1 MKICSKCGQP
11 GEEIDIFCIN
21 CGGKMIEVADAPAG
35 VAAPD
40 DAPTLAAEP
49 IQARASSDD
58 VPVEILVPETIA
70 RMEVPDEL
78 PEELQ
83 DEPADN
89 ASQAQG
95 VPQGQAPVQPF
106 QGQDPMA
113 GYNAG
118 VMPYPA
124 QGQFA
129 QPQEFAQGQFP
140 QAQEFAQGQFPQVQY
155 QQAQPYAQMPQ
166 PQAPYPQMPQA
177 QPQYVQMQQAQSQYA
192 QMQQAQAPYPMDT
205 PVLFDNKKSE
215 KPAKSLAKDSRF
227 DPVHLISYVL
237 CFMFFVIPF
246 VPTFQFILGRRQ
258 TNKYSYST
266 LNVVKDFD
274 LFSKMG
280 YKNLTT
286 MGTVFV
292 TLVWVSILF
301 FVVALIMHFVALIKI
316 LCNRKKKVMK
326 FITLCCLFGLLA
338 QIAQAASM
346 VYLFQNLKEDYIVT
360 MKPMIL
366 FIVFAALSIIMLGL
380 SIAFKNAGKKQ
391 AE

>member
-70 RMEVPDEL
+70 RMKVPDEL

-129 QPQEFAQGQFP
+129 QGQEFAQGQFP
-140 QAQEFAQGQFPQVQY
+140 QGQFPQAQY

-166 PQAPYPQMPQA
+166 PQAPYPQMP
-177 QPQYVQMQQAQSQYA
+177 QAQSQYA

-246 VPTFQFILGRRQ
+246 VPTFQFILGPRQ
-258 TNKYSYST
+258 TKKNSYST
-266 LNVVKDFD
+266 LNVVKKFD
-274 LFSKMG
+274 LLSKAG
-280 YKNLTT
+280 YKDLTT

-346 VYLFQNLKEDYIVT
+346 VFLFQNLKEDNIVT

>member
-11 GEEIDIFCIN
+11 GEEIDIFCIH

-49 IQARASSDD
+49 IQARASSED

-89 ASQAQG
+89 VSQAQG
-95 VPQGQAPVQPF
+95 VLQGQAPVQPF

-124 QGQFA
+124 QGQF
-129 QPQEFAQGQFP
+129 P
-140 QAQEFAQGQFPQVQY
+140 QAQY
-155 QQAQPYAQMPQ
+155 QQVQPYAQMPQ

-177 QPQYVQMQQAQSQYA
+177 QAPYPQMPQAQAPYP
-192 QMQQAQAPYPMDT
+192 QMQQAQAPYPMQ
-205 PVLFDNKKSE
+205 

-227 DPVHLISYVL
+227 DPVHLVAYLL
-237 CFMFFVIPF
+237 CIMFFVIPF
-246 VPTFQFILGRRQ
+246 IPTFKFITGSKQ
-258 TNKYSYST
+258 NTVNNYST
-266 LNVVKDFD
+266 LRILTGEDEDD
-274 LFSKMG
+274 LKEEYSLNLLSKKG
-280 YKNLTT
+280 YKNLST
-286 MGTVFV
+286 MKTICVA
-292 TLVWVSILF
+292 LVWVSILF
-301 FVVALIMHFVALIKI
+301 FVVALIMHLVALIKI
-316 LCNRKKKVMK
+316 LCYRKKKVMK
-326 FITLCCLFGLLA
+326 FIMLCCLFGLLA
-338 QIAQAASM
+338 QCAHAAAM
-346 VYLFQNLKEDYIVT
+346 VFHFQNLKDGQVVT
-360 MKPMIL
+360 MKPMIT
-366 FIVFAALSIIMLGL
+366 FIIFAALSIIMLGL
-380 SIAFKNAGKKQ
+380 SIAFKNAGKTQ
-391 AE
+391 EE

>member
-1 MKICSKCGQP
+1 
-11 GEEIDIFCIN
+11 
-21 CGGKMIEVADAPAG
+21 MIEVADAPAG

-49 IQARASSDD
+49 IQERASSDD

-89 ASQAQG
+89 VSQVQG
-95 VPQGQAPVQPF
+95 VLQGQAPVQPFQGQDPVQPF

-129 QPQEFAQGQFP
+129 QGQFP
-140 QAQEFAQGQFPQVQY
+140 QAQY

-177 QPQYVQMQQAQSQYA
+177 QSQYAQMPQAQSQYA
-192 QMQQAQAPYPMDT
+192 QMQQAQAAYPMDT

-274 LFSKMG
+274 LLSKAG

-346 VYLFQNLKEDYIVT
+346 VFLFQNLKEDYIVT

>member
-89 ASQAQG
+89 VSQAQG

-106 QGQDPMA
+106 QSQDPMA

-124 QGQFA
+124 QGQF
-129 QPQEFAQGQFP
+129 P
-140 QAQEFAQGQFPQVQY
+140 QAQY

-166 PQAPYPQMPQA
+166 PQAPYPQMPQ
-177 QPQYVQMQQAQSQYA
+177 PQAPYLRMPQAQSQYA
-192 QMQQAQAPYPMDT
+192 LMQQAQAPYPMDT

-274 LFSKMG
+274 LLSKMG

-366 FIVFAALSIIMLGL
+366 FIAFAALSIIMLGL